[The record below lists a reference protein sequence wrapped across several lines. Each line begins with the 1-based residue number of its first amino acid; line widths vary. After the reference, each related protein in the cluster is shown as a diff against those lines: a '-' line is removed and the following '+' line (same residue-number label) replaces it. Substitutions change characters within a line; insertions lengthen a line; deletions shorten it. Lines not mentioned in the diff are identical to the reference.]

1 MGFFTLFSGAKVDV
15 APDQKII
22 PAKEFSTIKKA
33 ADILK
38 KTKAESLEFKKEAAK
53 EAEIIKANAARE
65 GFEEGLVALNEQ
77 SLKMDAMIK
86 SFESEMAKKL
96 LPIALKAAKKILGEE
111 LRLHPDR
118 ILDIVQQVLKPVTE
132 HHKVQIYVNKAD
144 LNILEQNKSKFKD
157 QLNQAKIFSIQE
169 RSDIEPGGCIIESEA
184 GIINAQ
190 LENQWRAL
198 EKAFE
203 KMRK

>member
-1 MGFFTLFSGAKVDV
+1 MVFFTLFSGAKVDV

-33 ADILK
+33 AEILK
-38 KTKAESLEFKKEAAK
+38 QTKAESLEFKKEAAK
-53 EAEIIKANAARE
+53 EAEIVKETAAKE
-65 GFEEGLVALNEQ
+65 GFEEGLLSLNEKI
-77 SLKMDAMIK
+77 LKMDSMIK
-86 SFESEMAKKL
+86 SFESEMAKKI

-111 LRLHPDR
+111 LKIHPDR
-118 ILDIVQQVLKPVTE
+118 IIDIVQQVLKPVTE
-132 HHKVQIYVNKAD
+132 HHKVRIYVNKAD
-144 LNILEQNKSKFKD
+144 LECLEKNKSKIKE
-157 QLNQAKIFSIQE
+157 QLYQAKIFSIQE

-203 KMRK
+203 KMLK